1 MSSLHQVLTH
11 SHLLHQTGYD
21 KKNHTAIYDAD
32 SDQMS
37 SIESNADCSIT
48 TIALGI
54 SAIGKLIAGQDKMMG
69 CFTDEDACAIGWLL
83 TDLGASIVALQ
94 NIQTTASDA
103 VNAAKK

>member
-21 KKNHTAIYDAD
+21 NKKHTATYVAD

-37 SIESNADCSIT
+37 RIESNADCSIT

-54 SAIGKLIAGQDKMMG
+54 SAIGKLIAGQDKMAG
-69 CFTDEDACAIGWLL
+69 CFTDEDAEAIGWLL

-94 NIQTTASDA
+94 NIQTIASDA
-103 VNAAKK
+103 VDAAKK